1 MSVSNLPCRQFAG
14 KVARTANALDPT
26 SRTLLVEVEVPN
38 PSGALPPGMY
48 AKVDLNSARQNPPLL
63 IPGDALIV
71 RADNTQVAVIRPDQ
85 TLHLQKI
92 VVGRDFGTQLEVLS
106 GLRAG
111 ETIIANPGDA
121 AREGVKV
128 EPVPRASAPAARPS
142 SEKATAK

>member
-1 MSVSNLPCRQFAG
+1 LSASNLPGRQFAG
-14 KVARTANALDPT
+14 TVARTANALDPT

-38 PSGALPPGMY
+38 PSGALLPGMY

-71 RADNTQVAVIRPDQ
+71 RADNTQVAVIRPDH

-111 ETIIANPGDA
+111 ETIIANPGDT

-128 EPVPRASAPAARPS
+128 EPVPS